1 MRLEPRPVE
10 SPRWSLT
17 PAPLRHVYESTWNLY
32 RSCAHIAG
40 VNDITADN
48 LLPDQ
53 QQSTHHGPKEALP
66 KLMLGAIGVVYGDIG
81 TSPLYAMKE
90 SFLGPHPLTVD
101 RLHIFGVLSLIFW
114 SLMLIVTTKYVA
126 VAMRADNKGE
136 GGSFALL
143 SLIARN
149 LGHKKWAP
157 TLVILGVLATC
168 LFYGD
173 AMITPAI
180 SVLSAVEGLTIAEA
194 PLQPLVIPISIAI
207 LVGLFLVQSRG
218 TAKVGVLFGPV
229 ILVYL
234 AVLAGLGLANIMAHP
249 EIVGALSPTWAV
261 KFFLVNPKLAFL
273 ALGSVFLAV
282 TGAETLYADMG
293 HFGRKAIGFSWL
305 SLVYPC
311 LTINYLGQ
319 GALLLG
325 HPAAAENP
333 FYLMA
338 PDSLRLPLVFIATAA
353 TIIASQAVISGA
365 FSVTHQAVQL
375 GFLPRLKTEHTS
387 AKAAGQ
393 IYIPAVNW
401 GLLAMVIVLV
411 LGFRESGKLASAY
424 GIAVTGTMLIT
435 TMMLAVLLFQVWRWN
450 RLLASVVIGLFFV
463 VDSAYFASNI
473 TKIPD
478 GGWFPLLV
486 AAVSFTVLTTWAK
499 GRQLMRQRLSE
510 AALPLTVFIKSVAT
524 SVHRVRG
531 TSVFLAT
538 SAETVPAALLHNL
551 KHNQVLHSRV
561 LVLNVKVE
569 EVPHVSIDKRL
580 EVHDAGHGFYRVI
593 LHYGYME
600 EVDIPRDLEKID
612 TCGEPF
618 TMMSTSFFLGR
629 QKLIASK
636 RHAGMALWREKL
648 FAWMLKNSESAMEFF
663 KLPTNRVVELG
674 SQLQI

>member
-1 MRLEPRPVE
+1 MAEPTSDNMLSGKE
-10 SPRWSLT
+10 LA
-17 PAPLRHVYESTWNLY
+17 AP
-32 RSCAHIAG
+32 
-40 VNDITADN
+40 
-48 LLPDQ
+48 
-53 QQSTHHGPKEALP
+53 HGPKETLP

-81 TSPLYAMKE
+81 TSPLYTMKE
-90 SFLGPHPLTVD
+90 SFLGPHPLAVD
-101 RLHIFGVLSLIFW
+101 PLHIFGVLSLIFW
-114 SLMLIVTTKYVA
+114 SLMLIVTFKYVG
-126 VAMRADNKGE
+126 VAMRADNRGE

-149 LGHKKWAP
+149 LHGKKW
-157 TLVILGVLATC
+157 TQSLVILGVLATC

-180 SVLSAVEGLTIAEA
+180 SVLSAVEGLTIVHSG
-194 PLQPLVIPISIAI
+194 LQPLVIPISIGI
-207 LVGLFLVQSRG
+207 LIGLFLVQSRG
-218 TAKVGVLFGPV
+218 TAKVGSLFGPV
-229 ILVYL
+229 IALYL
-234 AVLAGLGLANIMAHP
+234 AVLATLGVTNIIAHP
-249 EIVGALSPTWAV
+249 DIIGALNPLWAA
-261 KFFLVNPKLAFL
+261 KFFAYNPKLAFL

-305 SLVYPC
+305 ALVYPC

-325 HPAAAENP
+325 HPEAAQNP
-333 FYLMA
+333 FFLMA
-338 PDSLRLPLVFIATAA
+338 PEWARLPLVGIATAA

-375 GFLPRLKTEHTS
+375 GFLPRLKTDHTS
-387 AKAAGQ
+387 EKALGQ

-401 GLLAMVIVLV
+401 GLLAMVILLV
-411 LGFRESGKLASAY
+411 LGFRESSRLASAY

-435 TMMLAVLLFQVWRWN
+435 TIMLGVLVFQVWRWN
-450 RLLASVVIGLFFV
+450 RLLAGAMIGLFLI
-463 VDSAYFASNI
+463 VDATYFASNI

-486 AAVSFTVLTTWAK
+486 AAISFIVLTTWAK
-499 GRQLMRQRLSE
+499 GRQIMRERLEQS
-510 AALPLTVFIKSVAT
+510 ALPLPVFIKSAGS

-531 TSVFLAT
+531 TSVFLST

-551 KHNQVLHSRV
+551 KHNQVLHERV
-561 LVLNVKVE
+561 LILNVKVE
-569 EVPHVSIDKRL
+569 EVPHVEPAKRV
-580 EVHDAGHGFYRVI
+580 EVHDASQGFYRVI
-593 LHYGYME
+593 LHYGFME
-600 EVDIPRDLEKID
+600 EVDIPRDLAGIK

-618 TMMSTSFFLGR
+618 NMMSTSFFLGR
-629 QKLIASK
+629 QKLIPSK
-636 RHAGMALWREKL
+636 SQPGMAFWREKL
-648 FAWMLKNSESAMEFF
+648 FSWMLKNSESAMEFF

>member
-1 MRLEPRPVE
+1 MGRSRTSQRMATAITDAALQPGSAPVE
-10 SPRWSLT
+10 
-17 PAPLRHVYESTWNLY
+17 
-32 RSCAHIAG
+32 
-40 VNDITADN
+40 
-48 LLPDQ
+48 Q
-53 QQSTHHGPKEALP
+53 GPSETLP

-81 TSPLYAMKE
+81 TSPLYTMKE
-90 SFLGPHPLTVD
+90 SFLGPHPLAVD
-101 RLHIFGVLSLIFW
+101 RLHILGVLSLIFW
-114 SLMLIVTTKYVA
+114 SLMLVVTIKYVF

-143 SLIARN
+143 SLISRN

-157 TLVILGVLATC
+157 ALVMMGVLATC

-180 SVLSAVEGLTIAEA
+180 SVLSAVEGLTIVEA
-194 PLQPLVIPISIAI
+194 GLQPLVIPISIGI
-207 LVGLFLVQSRG
+207 LVGLFVVQSRG
-218 TAKVGVLFGPV
+218 TAKVGAFFGPV
-229 ILVYL
+229 ILIYMAVL
-234 AVLAGLGLANIMAHP
+234 AVLGVTNIAERP
-249 EIVGALSPTWAV
+249 EVLQSLSPVWAIR
-261 KFFLVNPKLAFL
+261 FFVVNPRLAFL

-305 SLVYPC
+305 GLVYPC
-311 LTINYLGQ
+311 LVLNYAGQ
-319 GALLLG
+319 GALMLG
-325 HPAAAENP
+325 DPHAATNP

-338 PDSLRLPLVFIATAA
+338 PDWARLPLVAMATCA

-375 GFLPRLKTEHTS
+375 GYLPRLRTEHTS
-387 AKAAGQ
+387 EKALGQ

-401 GLLAMVIVLV
+401 GLLSMVILLV
-411 LGFRESGKLASAY
+411 LGFRESGRLASAY

-435 TMMLAVLLFQVWRWN
+435 TIMLGVLVFRVWNWN
-450 RLLASVVIGLFFV
+450 KLLAGATIGLFLL
-463 VDSAYFASNI
+463 VDGTYFASNI

-478 GGWFPLLV
+478 GGWFPLLI
-486 AAVSFTVLTTWAK
+486 AAISFTVLTTWAK
-499 GRQLMRQRLSE
+499 GRLLMRTRLQQS
-510 AALPLTVFIKSVAT
+510 ALPLPVFIKSTAA

-531 TSVFLAT
+531 TSVFLST
-538 SAETVPAALLHNL
+538 SADVVPAALLHNL
-551 KHNQVLHSRV
+551 KHNQVLHQRV

-569 EVPHVSIDKRL
+569 EVPHVPPERRVEI
-580 EVHDAGHGFYRVI
+580 EAAGHGFYRVI
-593 LHYGYME
+593 LHYGFMQ
-600 EVDIPRDLEKID
+600 EVDIPRDLAQIR

-618 TMMSTSFFLGR
+618 NMMSTSFFLGR

-636 RHAGMALWREKL
+636 KAPGMALWREKL